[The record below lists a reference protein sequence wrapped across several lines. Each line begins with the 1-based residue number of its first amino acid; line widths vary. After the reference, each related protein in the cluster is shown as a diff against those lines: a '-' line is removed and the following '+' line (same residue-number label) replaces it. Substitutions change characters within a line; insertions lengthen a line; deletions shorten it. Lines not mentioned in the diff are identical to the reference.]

1 MIHRL
6 PAASRRPATADAPPG
21 LPGGARVDRPAAR
34 PGPVA
39 GFTLIEMLVV
49 VVILGI
55 LAAIAVNV
63 MGGTR
68 EKASLAAVQSS
79 AREVYIAFEE
89 FYVDNDGYPNATTDP
104 AFQLDTFDPLV
115 SGGYYSG
122 GILPL
127 LEGGRADDYDSPND
141 EGPNQEFWLIM
152 TPDLEGDYR
161 LVVANSDDV
170 PLDPGTRYSGIQ
182 VFKDGRPLD

>member
-1 MIHRL
+1 MYTIHH
-6 PAASRRPATADAPPG
+6 ASRRSETAEVA
-21 LPGGARVDRPAAR
+21 LPGDGRARR
-34 PGPVA
+34 PGPLRGPSA

-79 AREVYIAFEE
+79 ARELYIAFEE
-89 FYVDNDGYPNATTDP
+89 FYADNEMYPNATTDP
-104 AFQLDTFDPLV
+104 SFQLDTFDPLV

-127 LEGGRADDYDSPND
+127 LDGQRADDYDSPD
-141 EGPNQEFWLIM
+141 DQGPNQEFWLIM

-161 LVVANSDDV
+161 VVVANSDDV

-182 VFKDGRPLD
+182 VFKDGAPLN